1 MKTKIYISLILA
13 LICFNSCERTNCH
26 NKVKDGDETG
36 VDCGGSCLDCPPTVT
51 TLPVSQITTTS
62 ANVSMKYYGILN
74 ENFYMAG
81 ICYSTTQNPT
91 HSSGKIS
98 TSIFGSDGYWI
109 EQLKTLTPNTT
120 YYIKGFAIDDKAI
133 VYGNEVSFTTASI
146 VPILPTIV
154 TTTATTITPTTGVSG
169 GNITSDG
176 GAPVTVRGI
185 CFSTITNPTTANT
198 VISGGSGIGSF
209 SSNLSGL
216 TTLTT
221 YYIRAFATNS
231 AGTAYG
237 NQVSFT
243 TTDYVIPTLTTIIA
257 SSITKITATSGGN
270 ITSDGG
276 VNVTSRGICYSKS
289 PSPTTASSLVS
300 GGSGIGS
307 FISNLSGLSAATTY
321 YVRAYAIN
329 TVGTAYGN
337 QISFS
342 TNSPFAIG
350 QSYGGGIIAYLDG
363 TGEHGFIVSSS
374 KIGFGTPWWNGSII
388 KTGATGIAI
397 GTGKANTDTIIARQG
412 NTGSYAAKNCR
423 DYTSGGYSDWYLPSK
438 DELYQLFINRVAL
451 GMPSLGLYWSSTE
464 DFIYTSATEM
474 YMDNNSYSFFSQ
486 DKSSTYGVRA
496 IRDF

>member
-51 TLPVSQITTTS
+51 TFPVSQITTTS
-62 ANVSMKYYGILN
+62 ANVSMKYYGIIN

-91 HSSGKIS
+91 YSSGKIS
-98 TSIFGSDGYWI
+98 TSIFDSDGYWI

-133 VYGNEVSFTTASI
+133 VYGNEVSFTTASM

-154 TTTATTITPTTGVSG
+154 TTTATAITPTTGVSG

-185 CFSTITNPTTANT
+185 CFSTTTNPTTANT

-216 TTLTT
+216 TALTT

-231 AGTAYG
+231 VGTAYG

-243 TTDYVIPTLTTIIA
+243 TTEYVIPTLTTIIA
-257 SSITKITATSGGN
+257 SSITKTTATSGGD

-276 VNVTSRGICYSKS
+276 ATVTSRGICFNTAGN
-289 PSPTTASSLVS
+289 PTTANTIVS

-307 FISNLSGLSAATTY
+307 FSCNLVGLSAAKTY
-321 YVRAYAIN
+321 YIRAYAIN
-329 TVGTAYGN
+329 SVGTAYGN

-342 TNSPFAIG
+342 TSSPFTIG
-350 QSYGGGIIAYLDG
+350 QSYGGGIIAYIDSTGFHGLIAAPTDQSTDIYWHVTADG
-363 TGEHGFIVSSS
+363 T
-374 KIGFGTPWWNGSII
+374 
-388 KTGATGIAI
+388 TGAMGTAI
-397 GTGKANTDTIIARQG
+397 GTGNANTNSIIALYG
-412 NTGSYAAKNCR
+412 AENNAARICY
-423 DYTSGGYSDWYLPSK
+423 DLVLGGYSDWYLPSK
-438 DELYQLFINRVAL
+438 DELYQLNINKVKIGGFANA
-451 GMPSLGLYWSSTE
+451 SYWSSTE
-464 DFIYTSATEM
+464 SSSDRAT
-474 YMDNNSYSFFSQ
+474 YRDYQFAGGWGLAL
-486 DKSSTYGVRA
+486 KRAKCYVRA
-496 IRDF
+496 VRSF